1 MNQILNTNNKKEK
14 IKKVFKIQFLIS
26 IIFILFGILYIIR
39 SIKTKENENDISNII
54 SLNAKLNSVFA
65 ENNNS
70 NEQELYFGRILCD
83 KINLDYYIYNN
94 YSEDNLKILPC
105 KFSGRLIIRK
115 WKYLYYRS

>member
-14 IKKVFKIQFLIS
+14 IKKVFKIQFIFS
-26 IIFILFGILYIIR
+26 IIFIVFGIFYIIR
-39 SIKTKENENDISNII
+39 NIKIKEKENSISNII

-65 ENNNS
+65 ENKKS
-70 NEQELYFGRILCD
+70 NESKIYFGRILCE
-83 KINLDYYIYNN
+83 KINLDYYIYND

-105 KFSGRLIIRK
+105 KFSGRLINRK

>member
-26 IIFILFGILYIIR
+26 IIFILFGIFYIIR

-70 NEQELYFGRILCD
+70 NEQEVYFGRILCD

-105 KFSGRLIIRK
+105 KFSGRLINRK